1 MRVLRNGTRAVLVEL
16 DDPAAVLNLY
26 RALRREPLAGTV
38 QLVPAART
46 LMIELER
53 PVGALERVNAELAS
67 RNIDPTAGDPIDQPE
82 VVVPVHYDGP
92 DLAEVARHTGLSPG
106 EVVAR
111 HVAGHYTVGF
121 CGFAPG
127 FAYLT
132 GMSPALRV
140 PRRETP
146 RTRLRAGSVGL
157 ADVYTGVYPRELPG
171 GWQII
176 GHTSLAVWQPE
187 RDPPALLTPAT
198 RVRFVV
204 ADRPGPP

>member
-1 MRVLRNGTRAVLVEL
+1 MRVLRNGTRAILVEL
-16 DDPAAVLNLY
+16 DDPVAVLHLY
-26 RALRREPLAGTV
+26 RALRRDPPAGTV
-38 QLVPAART
+38 QLVPAAHT
-46 LMIELER
+46 LMVEFDR
-53 PVGALERVNAELAS
+53 PVGALETVAAELAS
-67 RNIDPTAGDPIDQPE
+67 RDADPTTGDPIDQPE
-82 VVVPVHYDGP
+82 IVVPVRYDGP
-92 DLAEVARHTGLSPG
+92 DLAEVARHTGLSPR
-106 EVVAR
+106 EVVAC
-111 HVAGHYTVGF
+111 HVAGHYTVAF

-132 GMSPALRV
+132 GMPPALRV
-140 PRRETP
+140 PRRDTP

-176 GHTSLAVWQPE
+176 GHTDLAVWQPE

-204 ADRPGPP
+204 ADRPVPP